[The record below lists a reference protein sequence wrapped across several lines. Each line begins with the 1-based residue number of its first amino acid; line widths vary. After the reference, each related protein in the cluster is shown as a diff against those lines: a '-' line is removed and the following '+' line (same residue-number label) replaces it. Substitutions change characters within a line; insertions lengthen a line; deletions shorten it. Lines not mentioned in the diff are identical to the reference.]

1 MAPKYLV
8 PVSLLVGVS
17 SVVGLY
23 YVEKQTKANMVLA
36 SLEPDNDTIA
46 DKMKKAKQIR
56 MGLMAATLLSCLALI
71 YGLIAEKKATS
82 SFESRVSNAASNL
95 RSSMEMGQPS
105 SSSSIFPSPNSSADT
120 SDEFASRVSNA
131 AARLREQISKH
142 GSSAEVFT
150 PAPSAVPDLAA
161 EASAEISQFIAD
173 NS

>member
-1 MAPKYLV
+1 MAPKYIV

-36 SLEPDNDTIA
+36 SLEPENETIP

-56 MGLMAATLLSCLALI
+56 LVLLASALLSCLALV

-82 SFESRVSNAASNL
+82 SFESRVSSAASNL
-95 RSSMEMGQPS
+95 RSSMEGQPS
-105 SSSSIFPSPNSSADT
+105 SSMFPSANSSADT

-131 AARLREQISKH
+131 AARLRAQIAEH
-142 GSSAEVFT
+142 GAGSSSADVFT
-150 PAPSAVPDLAA
+150 PAPAVPDLAA